1 MGFVFDNPGE
11 SMKPLR
17 LFALLLLL
25 PLPAWAE
32 APPEPEELGRVE
44 LSVPDRTPEA
54 RREALQQGLDRV
66 LIRLTGHAEP
76 AELPALDP
84 VRSGDPAR
92 WASQYS
98 YAEADE
104 EDGETES
111 SSGGDDAE
119 LVLRA
124 RFDISGLL
132 ERLGERNAPVWDENR
147 PAVLVWLV
155 VQEPTSGELLAR
167 DSDHRVRNL
176 LEEAARRRGLPI
188 VLPRM
193 DDEDRSVIQAADIRG
208 RFDEPVQEASAR
220 YEAPL
225 VATAVFYTGDSRLR
239 WRLLDGGEERT
250 GGTVT
255 TDDPEQGLQD
265 WVGEMT
271 DYLVDLYAVR
281 GEREREIS
289 IRVEDIERL
298 QDWNRLQNFL
308 GGLAGMRDI
317 QLRRLRGDTADF
329 RARFA
334 GPATK
339 LERLA
344 KLQPGL
350 QSCEDDR
357 ALAAVSARPD
367 GETGDEGADPAPE
380 QMSSTLEFCWQGS

>member
-1 MGFVFDNPGE
+1 MGFVFDNPGDP
-11 SMKPLR
+11 MKPLH

-32 APPEPEELGRVE
+32 APPEPELGRVE
-44 LSVPDRTPEA
+44 LSVPDRTASA
-54 RREALQQGLDRV
+54 RRDALREGLDRV
-66 LIRLTGHAEP
+66 LIRLTGSA
-76 AELPALDP
+76 DP
-84 VRSGDPAR
+84 SQLSSVDTLRSGDPAR
-92 WASQYS
+92 WVSQYS
-98 YAEADE
+98 YREPDEDEA
-104 EDGETES
+104 
-111 SSGGDDAE
+111 
-119 LVLRA
+119 LKLQA
-124 RFDISGLL
+124 RFDVSGLL
-132 ERLGERNAPVWDENR
+132 EQLGELNAPVWDENR

-208 RFDEPVQEASAR
+208 RFDEPVREVSAR
-220 YEAPL
+220 YEVPL

-250 GGTVT
+250 GNTLT
-255 TDDPEQGLQD
+255 TGDPEQGLQD

-281 GEREREIS
+281 GEQEREID

-367 GETGDEGADPAPE
+367 DTGETGDEGADPAPE